1 MGNIKLKNVYICEN
15 VIISFNGQLSLIN
28 IIPEIT
34 STAFPAIHP
43 KLTVL
48 VNTLGDEGSYE
59 EKVEIVSVNEGKT
72 IAMVNG
78 KVEVK
83 GPGGNNFI
91 ATFINTVFS
100 QEGKYWIKVSIN
112 GEPVSNES
120 DYFIQLKKV

>member
-1 MGNIKLKNVYICEN
+1 MANIKLKNIYICEN
-15 VIISFNGQLSLIN
+15 VIIAFNGQLSLIN

-48 VNTLGDEGSYE
+48 VNTIGDEGSYE
-59 EKVEIVSVNEGKT
+59 EKVEIISVNESKT
-72 IAMVNG
+72 IAVING
-78 KVEVK
+78 KVEIK

-112 GEPVSNES
+112 GEVVSNEF
-120 DYFIQLKKV
+120 DHFVQLKKV